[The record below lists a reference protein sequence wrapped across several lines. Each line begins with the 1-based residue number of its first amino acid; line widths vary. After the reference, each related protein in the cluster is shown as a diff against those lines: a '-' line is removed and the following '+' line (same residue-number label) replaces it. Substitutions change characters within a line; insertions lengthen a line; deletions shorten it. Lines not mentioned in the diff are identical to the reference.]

1 MKERISEP
9 FRENDS
15 NYVCMFGSFYYVKRK
30 GEMPMNITLDIE
42 NTGRNIKDICREQ
55 GVSVD
60 DIACMLGVSAQTIY
74 SWFSGT
80 KMPTVDHLIELA
92 DVLDVTVDELL
103 VRRPYG

>member
-1 MKERISEP
+1 
-9 FRENDS
+9 
-15 NYVCMFGSFYYVKRK
+15 
-30 GEMPMNITLDIE
+30 MNTTLDIE

-60 DIACMLGVSAQTIY
+60 DIAFMLGVSTQTIY
-74 SWFSGT
+74 SWFSAK

-103 VRRPYG
+103 VRRQFG

>member
-1 MKERISEP
+1 
-9 FRENDS
+9 
-15 NYVCMFGSFYYVKRK
+15 
-30 GEMPMNITLDIE
+30 MNITLDIE

-60 DIACMLGVSAQTIY
+60 DIAFMLGVSTQTIY
-74 SWFSGT
+74 SWFSAK

-103 VRRPYG
+103 VRRQFD

>member
-1 MKERISEP
+1 
-9 FRENDS
+9 
-15 NYVCMFGSFYYVKRK
+15 
-30 GEMPMNITLDIE
+30 MNATLDVE

-60 DIACMLGVSAQTIY
+60 DIAYILGVSPQTIY
-74 SWFSGT
+74 SWFSAR

-103 VRRPYG
+103 VRRSYG

>member
-1 MKERISEP
+1 
-9 FRENDS
+9 
-15 NYVCMFGSFYYVKRK
+15 
-30 GEMPMNITLDIE
+30 MNTTLDIE

-60 DIACMLGVSAQTIY
+60 DIAFMLGVSTQTIY
-74 SWFSGT
+74 SWFSAK

-103 VRRPYG
+103 VRRQFD